1 LIASCGRR
9 KRRAN
14 IFLILV
20 TEGGDPDAAYR
31 IARCLQDGYEKFS
44 VCVSGYCKS
53 AGALVALG
61 ANEIVYSRNG
71 ELGPLDVQM
80 AKKDE
85 LWETESGLTTSTALT
100 ALRTE
105 AFATFEEFFLSISAS
120 TRGRITLH
128 TASEIA
134 AKLTEGLF
142 APITGQL
149 DPLRMGEALR
159 SMTIG
164 KEYGIRLMAK
174 GRNFNVDSLEQMLSK
189 YPSHGFVIDG
199 SEART
204 LFLNVRDCTSE
215 ESALLQSL
223 GDVAEVPDFEPIVQY
238 LVEEPGD
245 QNATTIET
253 NNRLSGVSEPIE
265 TRADA

>member
-1 LIASCGRR
+1 M
-9 KRRAN
+9 
-14 IFLILV
+14 
-20 TEGGDPDAAYR
+20 
-31 IARCLQDGYEKFS
+31 
-44 VCVSGYCKS
+44 
-53 AGALVALG
+53 ALG
-61 ANEIVYSRNG
+61 ANEIVYSPNG

-105 AFATFEEFFLSISAS
+105 AFAAFEEFFLSISAS
-120 TRGRITLH
+120 THGRITVH

-134 AKLTEGLF
+134 AKLTEGIF

-159 SMTIG
+159 SMAIG

-174 GRNFNVDSLEQMLSK
+174 SRNFNEDSLERMLRD

-199 SEART
+199 REART

-215 ESALLQSL
+215 ESALLGAL
-223 GDVAEVPDFEPIVQY
+223 GDIAEVPEVEPMVHY

-245 QNATTIET
+245 QNATSTVET
-253 NNRLSGVSEPIE
+253 DNGLSVSEPIG

>member
-1 LIASCGRR
+1 
-9 KRRAN
+9 
-14 IFLILV
+14 
-20 TEGGDPDAAYR
+20 
-31 IARCLQDGYEKFS
+31 
-44 VCVSGYCKS
+44 
-53 AGALVALG
+53 
-61 ANEIVYSRNG
+61 
-71 ELGPLDVQM
+71 M

-100 ALRTE
+100 TLRTE
-105 AFATFEEFFLSISAS
+105 AFMTFEHFFLSISTS
-120 TRGRITLH
+120 TRGRITVP

-142 APITGQL
+142 APISGQL
-149 DPLRMGEALR
+149 DPLRMSAALR
-159 SMTIG
+159 SIAIG

-174 GRNFNVDSLEQMLSK
+174 SRNFDADSLERMISK

-215 ESALLQSL
+215 ESALLQFL
-223 GDVAEVPDFEPIVQY
+223 GDVAEVPDVEPIVQY

-245 QNATTIET
+245 QNATSTIET

-265 TRADA
+265 TPADARSDDARDHNRVSTNA